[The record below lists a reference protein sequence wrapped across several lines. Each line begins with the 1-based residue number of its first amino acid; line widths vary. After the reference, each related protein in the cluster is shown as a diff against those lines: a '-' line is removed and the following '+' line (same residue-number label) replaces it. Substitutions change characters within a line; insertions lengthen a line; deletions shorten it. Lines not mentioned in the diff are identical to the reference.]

1 MKQQQLNLPA
11 KDLNL
16 AKRSERADPATKK
29 VAPRIMPNH
38 LRDVHLFHLQ
48 ECKRKEYI
56 PDPSRPDHPNHPFY
70 FDFLERLLKLKTSSS
85 SADASSKAS
94 SSSLSFLKNLSSMA
108 RFDSNSSLRER
119 VQDTLAGIK
128 RQGQA
133 ASGRGTV
140 LCCYFLLITVDI
152 HNEWIDKSNE
162 AVDLLDEM
170 NSRAGE
176 VIPGILVPHS
186 Q

>member
-1 MKQQQLNLPA
+1 MSQAKHWANAQL
-11 KDLNL
+11 
-16 AKRSERADPATKK
+16 
-29 VAPRIMPNH
+29 RIMPNH

-48 ECKRKEYI
+48 ECRRKKLI
-56 PDPSRPDHPNHPFY
+56 PDPSRPEHPTHPFY

-119 VQDTLAGIK
+119 LQDTLAGIK

-140 LCCYFLLITVDI
+140 HCCDFLLINDDI
-152 HNEWIDKSNE
+152 HIERIDKSNE
-162 AVDLLDEM
+162 VVDLLDEM
-170 NSRAGE
+170 NSRTGE
-176 VIPGILVPHS
+176 LLSGILVPH
-186 Q
+186 